1 MGKESEMKNFLYTI
15 VLFSAG
21 IYALYEQSKPEPNKF
36 VMYGAIVIFGIGLY
50 RIMKKIPSKHN
61 NDEQQDE

>member
-1 MGKESEMKNFLYTI
+1 MKNLIYTFL
-15 VLFSAG
+15 LFAFG

-36 VMYGAIVIFGIGLY
+36 IMYGALVIFGIGLY

-61 NDEQQDE
+61 EEEQHDE

>member
-1 MGKESEMKNFLYTI
+1 MEKEIEMKNFIYTI
-15 VLFSAG
+15 LLFSAG

-36 VMYGAIVIFGIGLY
+36 IMFGALVIFGIGLY

-61 NDEQQDE
+61 NEEQQDE